1 MENKIDYLHLFNE
14 VIKVATPLNSNKAEA
29 KSLDQALPDTGLDS
43 LDLLMVGIY
52 LAEIFGVSE
61 EIAKHVQ
68 AKTVGEMINYMHFN
82 RSKEPESV
90 ESAIEAIK

>member
-1 MENKIDYLHLFNE
+1 MDYLKLFNE
-14 VIKVATPLNSNKAEA
+14 IIKIATPLNSNKAEA
-29 KSLDQALPDTGLDS
+29 TSLEQLLADTGLDS

-61 EIAKHVQ
+61 EIAKQVQ

-82 RSKEPESV
+82 RTKEPASV
-90 ESAIEAIK
+90 EEAIKGIQ